1 MALKAGYKGIKK
13 NVLDSLLTLLG
24 SVVIKEIGDGLTLD
38 SDGELSADIND
49 VGDGLTLSES
59 GTASVDID
67 TDTMEFTEGGKLK
80 AKITSGFSMEQIYN
94 GNGEPAATGADVS
107 LISDKHFSD
116 YDLIILDIS
125 QPEDGGISGY
135 NNSSC
140 NQKVIWL
147 NDPAFLLTK
156 KYCCGDYFQRSIIF
170 TLDLEH
176 DTFNYT
182 SAANQESSGYAMRI
196 YAIQGVK
203 F

>member
-67 TDTMEFTEGGKLK
+67 SNTMEFTEDGKLK
-80 AKITSGFSMEQIYN
+80 AKITSGFSMEQIYY
-94 GNGEPAATGADVS
+94 GNGEPATRNTDVS
-107 LISDKHFSD
+107 LISGKHFSD
-116 YDLIILDIS
+116 YDMLIFDIG
-125 QPEDGGISGY
+125 QPDDGGISV
-135 NNSSC
+135 NAAC
-140 NQKVIWL
+140 NQKCLWL
-147 NDPAFLLTK
+147 ADPALAISGK
-156 KYCCGDYFQRSIIF
+156 WSCGDYYQRSISISI
-170 TLDLEH
+170 DVEH
-176 DTFNYT
+176 DTFNY
-182 SAANQESSGYAMRI
+182 SSVASSESDGYSMRI